1 MLDVR
6 VVEAVER
13 ELLAL
18 VDQGMA
24 LSLRHLN
31 DERHW
36 RLQLAKAHVLRA
48 IISLHEARIA
58 LVADPR
64 GLAAAQ
70 EAASGVDT

>member
-1 MLDVR
+1 MHDVLIG
-6 VVEAVER
+6 EAVER
-13 ELLAL
+13 ELLLL

-48 IISLHEARIA
+48 IISLHQARIA

-64 GLAAAQ
+64 VPMASQ